1 MVKNKYVVQKI
12 KIARKEQSILDD
24 EEQLRSG
31 DKIECQEG

>member
-1 MVKNKYVVQKI
+1 MVKKKYAVRKI

-24 EEQLRSG
+24 EEQLRGG